1 MIDAYE
7 KIIMTMRNQSNVASP
22 FVFGIMDSS
31 TECMIGEL
39 RLTEDD
45 MFKLDGV
52 SVSAGDTVL
61 IARVDDSYVIMGKVV
76 E

>member
-7 KIIMTMRNQSNVASP
+7 KIIMIMRNQSNVAGP

-52 SVSAGDTVL
+52 SVSAGDMVL